1 MTSIETL
8 ARTIADRTQPGMK
21 PDDLF
26 KAVRERHPKASKKN
40 IRSAAFYALILLADA
55 NPMKIA
61 ELHDLA
67 LRARRQADDHSD

>member
-1 MTSIETL
+1 MASIETL
-8 ARTIADRTQPGMK
+8 ARTIADRTQPDMT

-26 KAVRERHPKASKKN
+26 QAVRQRHPKASKKD

-67 LRARRQADDHSD
+67 LRARRQPHGHDE